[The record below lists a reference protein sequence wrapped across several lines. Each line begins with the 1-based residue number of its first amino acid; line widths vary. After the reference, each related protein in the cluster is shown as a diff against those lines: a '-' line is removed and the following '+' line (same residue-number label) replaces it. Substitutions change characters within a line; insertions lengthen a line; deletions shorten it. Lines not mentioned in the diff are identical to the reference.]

1 MRTLARV
8 VLLLAITTNPALAAK
23 WSGCP
28 ADPAPL
34 YPSTLGATGSPFI
47 HPGHDLRI
55 LLNAQQVAASG
66 GFSTTTPNRVDIVF
80 TPSFGAPL
88 ALPPLEVTAASASL
102 LVVRFPDTGSDVGM
116 LRTGP
121 VEVRVTSGST
131 PVAHIAPSD
140 LVALPPVTDVT
151 AILNGER
158 PQQVVHGAL
167 DAGGDVW
174 VPARFHGKDMPMPG
188 CPGEFMMPMT
198 VQIGAAS
205 IPGLTTKGR
214 GPLDH
219 IRRASL
225 YFGDVTIAGNSFYGA
240 LSPDRIRL
248 KHVRGTRGVSICQ
261 MNDTLDL
268 VLRVKGSRAWARSRR
283 SPLAGVV
290 HDGAPIPMVLRAAR
304 SMPEKAS
311 TPWEPGDSF
320 GNSCETRP
328 VNDAR
333 GGGAP
338 EERPSRS

>member
-8 VLLLAITTNPALAAK
+8 VVLLLVAMSTPALAAK

-34 YPSTLGATGSPFI
+34 YPSTIGATGSPFV

-66 GFSTTTPNRVDIVF
+66 GFSTSTPNVVEVIF
-80 TPSFGAPL
+80 TPTFGAPL
-88 ALPPLEVTAASASL
+88 VLPPREAVGASASL
-102 LVVRFPDTGSDVGM
+102 LVLSFPDTVAETGSV
-116 LRTGP
+116 LTGP
-121 VEVRVTSGST
+121 VEVRVKRGDTL
-131 PVAHIAPSD
+131 VARIAPTD
-140 LVALPPVTDVT
+140 LVALPAATDVT
-151 AILNGER
+151 AIFSGEQ

-167 DAGGDVW
+167 GASGDLW

-188 CPGEFMMPMT
+188 CPGDFMMPLT

-205 IPGLTTKGR
+205 IPGATFR
-214 GPLDH
+214 GASPLDR

-225 YFGDVTIAGNSFYGA
+225 YFGDVSIAGNSFYGA

-248 KHVRGTRGVSICQ
+248 RHIGGTRGVSICQ

-283 SPLAGVV
+283 SPLAAVV
-290 HDGAPIPMVLRAAR
+290 KDGAPVSLVLRAAR
-304 SMPEKAS
+304 PMPDTAESSPAS
-311 TPWEPGDSF
+311 DSF
-320 GNSCETRP
+320 GNSCETP

-338 EERPSRS
+338 AERPSPP